1 MGNSTDVINFRKR
14 RKLNLMKVA
23 GNKCCLCG
31 YDKIPDALE
40 FHHIIP
46 EEKKYAI
53 SNSGVCHDLELD
65 LAEVKKCI
73 LICANCH
80 REVHKNLY
88 TKEELFAKQI
98 FNEDIANDLRQAKEK
113 LFEKKEYYCSSC
125 GKKLYDK
132 DKTGLCPEC
141 YKKTTRKAERPSRE
155 ELKDLIRKIPFTEIA
170 FRYGVSDNA
179 VRKWCDAVN
188 LPRKKV
194 EINQYSDTEWSKI

>member
-46 EEKKYAI
+46 EEKEYAI
-53 SNSGVCHDLELD
+53 SSNGVCHDLELD

-73 LICANCH
+73 LIWQ
-80 REVHKNLY
+80 E
-88 TKEELFAKQI
+88 
-98 FNEDIANDLRQAKEK
+98 KEK

-170 FRYGVSDNA
+170 FKYGVSDNA

-194 EINQYSDTEWSKI
+194 EINQYSDTEWSKIWVRYSLTD